1 MFNNQIVKLISL
13 ALPKKKITNADI
25 YNINPNVDPDKVL
38 NKYGTETRYWCEP
51 GEGFFDLALNSIIN
65 LKLNNDKKK
74 SINFIVIVTQTSEF
88 DVPGVGQKL
97 SEEAGLSRDIY
108 ILEISQACAG
118 FVHALFVASLL
129 CESLG
134 SGIIVCGDTY
144 SKILNMQDTSTM
156 PIFGDGVSSVLLES
170 VNETFK
176 RGINRDAFKFF
187 SRGDLYNRLI
197 AGKKN
202 KLDQSCQNEL
212 YMDGPGVFNFV
223 MKDVSSLLH
232 GIDLDLYERVYIH
245 QASKFTFNEF
255 IKKNRI
261 SRDKCPINLHMYGNL
276 TSASIPSLWKD
287 ELTDQKESQR
297 LLFVGFGVGLS
308 AGVGEYVT

>member
-1 MFNNQIVKLISL
+1 
-13 ALPKKKITNADI
+13 
-25 YNINPNVDPDKVL
+25 
-38 NKYGTETRYWCEP
+38 
-51 GEGFFDLALNSIIN
+51 
-65 LKLNNDKKK
+65 
-74 SINFIVIVTQTSEF
+74 
-88 DVPGVGQKL
+88 
-97 SEEAGLSRDIY
+97 
-108 ILEISQACAG
+108 
-118 FVHALFVASLL
+118 
-129 CESLG
+129 
-134 SGIIVCGDTY
+134 
-144 SKILNMQDTSTM
+144 
-156 PIFGDGVSSVLLES
+156 
-170 VNETFK
+170 
-176 RGINRDAFKFF
+176 
-187 SRGDLYNRLI
+187 
-197 AGKKN
+197 
-202 KLDQSCQNEL
+202 
-212 YMDGPGVFNFV
+212 MDGPGVFNFV